1 MELERLQCYVN
12 LIKICKWEKK
22 LSIWK
27 NVTGMTMEEYGLKRY
42 KLWLRG
48 RWDKLQV
55 QARVTGNYFKIQG
68 IRPRI
73 HVMN

>member
-1 MELERLQCYVN
+1 
-12 LIKICKWEKK
+12 
-22 LSIWK
+22 
-27 NVTGMTMEEYGLKRY
+27 MEEYGLKRY